1 MGRIDVKSRLYLQ
14 QKELFADAFNYYI
27 YDGNPVIQPE
37 KLAEQDISELS
48 VHYESDAKE
57 TIVQRY
63 RNVLKLTILTEDH
76 QTAYLMPGLEAQNQV
91 HYAIPVRNMLYDALR
106 YKKQV
111 EELAAFHR
119 KSRDSRSHSRGEFLS
134 GFYRDDRLVPVI
146 ALVRMRRN
154 LGSCK
159 HLSGKYCNLLNTVK
173 TRKQGRESFQ
183 KMNDTGKWIPKRSAY

>member
-91 HYAIPVRNMLYDALR
+91 HYAIPVRNMLYDATMPFQCGICFTMR
-106 YKKQV
+106 
-111 EELAAFHR
+111 FDI
-119 KSRDSRSHSRGEFLS
+119 KSRWRSWPLFIENPGTAGATAAENFSPVSIEMTVWSR
-134 GFYRDDRLVPVI
+134 
-146 ALVRMRRN
+146 
-154 LGSCK
+154 
-159 HLSGKYCNLLNTVK
+159 
-173 TRKQGRESFQ
+173 
-183 KMNDTGKWIPKRSAY
+183 